1 MSRDDQQIRATA
13 IQMALALVP
22 HLQITESKDLIAI
35 AEQISDFINPPRS
48 AIVSPVL
55 TAISKQEVE
64 GK

>member
-22 HLQITESKDLIAI
+22 HITIAQSQDLITIAQQIT
-35 AEQISDFINPPRS
+35 DFINPPRP
-48 AIVSPVL
+48 AIVTPVVQSIRAEL
-55 TAISKQEVE
+55 VE